1 MTSNIEFQKLK
12 VQTIEQFIERKN
24 NQLTLLREGLKIAEA
39 LNYGIKNVSK
49 KIDDI
54 VLPKKPDVFQLLMD
68 GKVSP
73 DTYKMI
79 SDMMGAIESTLKSS
93 SQDAE
98 KILYTRQCEINFLQ
112 NDIAQLKTELE
123 NAISSLTE
131 LEKIPEPA
139 TKEEKKTEYI
149 RPDKNPN
156 TRIGKAAL
164 DLAARKASG
173 RDKKEIEETT
183 VIVSDELMNDNSSL
197 EEEKSSQNT
206 KEKKGKKKLFNLF

>member
-68 GKVSP
+68 SKVSP

-123 NAISSLTE
+123 SAISSLAE

-164 DLAARKASG
+164 DLAARKAAG
-173 RDKKEIEETT
+173 RDKKETEETT
-183 VIVSDELMNDNSSL
+183 VIVSDELMNDNSPL
-197 EEEKSSQNT
+197 EEEKSSQIT

>member
-68 GKVSP
+68 SKVSP

-123 NAISSLTE
+123 SAISSLAE

-139 TKEEKKTEYI
+139 IKEEKKTEYI

-164 DLAARKASG
+164 DLAARKAAG
-173 RDKKEIEETT
+173 RDKKETEETT
-183 VIVSDELMNDNSSL
+183 VIVSDELMNDNSPL